1 MLASLRNMLG
11 GVESPPHGDT
21 RANVANRFLRGRG
34 AEIGAGLIPHHLP
47 RGAEALHYD
56 IRSPAEL
63 HELFK
68 QPTGLPV
75 RSLHQIGEDFPQGCD
90 FVIAHNVLEHTPDPI
105 STLSGWHT
113 HVRTG
118 GVVVLS
124 LPDHRCCP
132 DKDRVVATVEH
143 LLLDFALKRTDQ
155 SFESKEHIAPFIL
168 GWLEQMWVKDFSG
181 QQLAEFVLSEQ
192 RRDEGHDLH
201 WHAFTPLLAASTVV
215 AACMVEGRAA
225 MLLADEYP
233 DHPLRGSF
241 GDIILVYRLG
251 DGAFQ
256 GFPPECRAAVQ
267 AGLERLE
274 MGLKRLNELRRL

>member
-1 MLASLRNMLG
+1 MLASGKNLFG
-11 GVESPPHGDT
+11 AADSPPDNT
-21 RANVANRFLRGRG
+21 RAVVANRFLSGRG
-34 AEIGAGLIPHHLP
+34 AEIGAGLSPHRLP

-56 IRSPAEL
+56 IRSPEEL

-68 QPTGLPV
+68 HPTTLPV

-90 FVIAHNVLEHTPDPI
+90 FLIAHHVLEHAPDPI

-118 GVVVLS
+118 GVIVLS
-124 LPDHRCCP
+124 VPDRRFCA
-132 DKDRVVATVEH
+132 DKDRVVPTVEH

-168 GWLEQMWVKDFSG
+168 GWLQQMWVKDFSG
-181 QQLAEFVLSEQ
+181 QQLAEFILSEQ
-192 RRDEGHDLH
+192 RRNEGHDLH

-225 MLLADEYP
+225 ELLAEV
-233 DHPLRGSF
+233 HPEDSVGGSSA
-241 GDIILVYRLG
+241 DIIFVYRLEG
-251 DGAFQ
+251 EFQ
-256 GFPPECRAAVQ
+256 GFSPACHAAVR

-274 MGLKRLNELRRL
+274 TGLKRLQELRRL